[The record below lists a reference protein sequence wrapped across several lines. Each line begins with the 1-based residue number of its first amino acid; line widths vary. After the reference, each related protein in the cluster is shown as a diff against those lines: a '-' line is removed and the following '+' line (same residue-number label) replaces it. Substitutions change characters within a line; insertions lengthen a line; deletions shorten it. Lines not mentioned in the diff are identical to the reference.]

1 MAIEFRILGPLE
13 IGADGRLL
21 PLGSP
26 KLRALLGL
34 LLVHADETVSR
45 DRLIEELWGEA
56 PPVTVDSALRVY
68 LSRLRR
74 LLDSAGASG
83 ALVRE
88 RHGYRLRV
96 EPEQLDVTRFH
107 RLASEGREALAAGKT
122 ELAAERLRQALALW
136 RGPALA
142 DLPSERFAMTAA
154 ARLEDE
160 RVSAVEQRLEAD
172 LALGRHRQLIG
183 ELETLVGE
191 HPYRERLRALLML
204 TLYRSGRQ
212 AEALR
217 VYQDARRVLAEEL
230 GLEPSQEL
238 KQLEQAILCQD
249 ATLTLEPPAELE
261 AEPELR
267 LAPAAAVA
275 TPRHLAAPRPDVRYA
290 RSGDVNIAYQVVGEG
305 PGDLVLV
312 SGFVSHL
319 QLDWEEPRSA
329 HFLERL
335 ASFSRLIRFDK
346 RGTGLSDRPAG
357 LPDLETRMDDV
368 RAVMDAAGS
377 ERAALFGSSEGG
389 PMAVLFAATH
399 PSRTTALVLYGAYAK
414 RRDPDDDYPWAA
426 TRQERQRHAAEIE
439 QAWGWEADMK
449 RMAPSADR
457 AMAEWWARR
466 AQAAASP
473 GAARDLILMNSQVDV
488 RHVLPTVT
496 VPTLVLHRTGDID
509 SRVDEGRYIAERIPG
524 ARFLELAGDDHVPWV
539 NPDQIADQVEEFL
552 TGTSP
557 APRAD
562 SVLTTLLV
570 TDIVGSRQ
578 RARELGDRRWRQ
590 LLDSHH
596 AVVRREL
603 NRFRG
608 REVDTTGDGFLATFD
623 GPARAV
629 RAACA
634 IRDSVRQ
641 LGLEIRAGIH
651 TGECELVDGAARG
664 IAVHAAARVVT
675 HAAPGQ
681 VLASST
687 VRDLVAGSGIEFAEA
702 GSAELK
708 DVGVW
713 QLYEAI
719 AA

>member
-1 MAIEFRILGPLE
+1 
-13 IGADGRLL
+13 
-21 PLGSP
+21 
-26 KLRALLGL
+26 
-34 LLVHADETVSR
+34 
-45 DRLIEELWGEA
+45 
-56 PPVTVDSALRVY
+56 
-68 LSRLRR
+68 
-74 LLDSAGASG
+74 
-83 ALVRE
+83 
-88 RHGYRLRV
+88 
-96 EPEQLDVTRFH
+96 
-107 RLASEGREALAAGKT
+107 
-122 ELAAERLRQALALW
+122 
-136 RGPALA
+136 
-142 DLPSERFAMTAA
+142 
-154 ARLEDE
+154 
-160 RVSAVEQRLEAD
+160 
-172 LALGRHRQLIG
+172 
-183 ELETLVGE
+183 
-191 HPYRERLRALLML
+191 ML